1 MWCTTGSVL
10 GPLLFLKY
18 INNDLHKAIQYYKV
32 HRFDD
37 DTSIFDTIKSVKN
50 VKKKNCHKMQNCI
63 NPYQTK

>member
-50 VKKKNCHKMQNCI
+50 VKKKKI
-63 NPYQTK
+63 VTKCRIV